1 MRISEAT
8 AAYITQLRADGRSV
22 HTVKQAQRFLRK
34 LAEELR
40 DPEIARV
47 RHEDLAAFFASA
59 SVTKRAD
66 GGARRTN
73 SANALRSVVRCFFA
87 FAHMAGYTPTNPA
100 RLVRRARCAPPRPR
114 GPSEADAERLLAALA
129 TARTEADLRD
139 WALFTVML
147 RTGIRVGTAV
157 ALDVEDFDAG
167 AGELRLRTLK
177 GGDRD
182 VVFVPPDVV
191 EMLVRYVGDRTAGPL
206 FPGAQGERIG
216 TRQVARR
223 LAEWSTRAGIRRVH
237 PHGLRHAF
245 GQRIYNETGDL
256 LVTARAM
263 CHRSLASTSVYAR
276 PSEQRVRDA
285 IAAM

>member
-1 MRISEAT
+1 MRVSDAA
-8 AAYITQLRADGRSV
+8 AAYVTQLQGDGRSV
-22 HTVKQAQRFLRK
+22 HTVKQARRFLRK
-34 LAEELR
+34 LATELH
-40 DPEIARV
+40 DPEIGEIK
-47 RHEDLAAFFASA
+47 HEDLAAFFASA
-59 SVTKRAD
+59 AVTKRAD
-66 GGARRTN
+66 GAARRAN
-73 SANALRSVVRCFFA
+73 SANALRSVVRCFFS

-129 TARTEADLRD
+129 TARTEAERRD
-139 WALFTVML
+139 RALFVTML

-157 ALDVEDFDAG
+157 ALDVDDFDAE

-191 EMLVRYVGDRTAGPL
+191 DLLRAHVGDRTTGALFAGVGGDRL
-206 FPGAQGERIG
+206 G

-223 LAEWSTRAGIRRVH
+223 LDEWAVRAEIRKTH
-237 PHGLRHAF
+237 PHALRHAF

-256 LVTARAM
+256 LLVARAM
-263 CHRSLASTSVYAR
+263 THRSLSSTSVYAR
-276 PSEQRVRDA
+276 PSEARVREA
-285 IAAM
+285 VAK